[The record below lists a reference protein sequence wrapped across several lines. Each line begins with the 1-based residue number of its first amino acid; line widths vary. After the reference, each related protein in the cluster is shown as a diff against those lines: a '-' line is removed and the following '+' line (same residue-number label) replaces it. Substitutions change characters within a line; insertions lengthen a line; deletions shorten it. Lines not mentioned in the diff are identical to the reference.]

1 MNVDMK
7 RCLPF
12 LLLALAL
19 LLVTIPMSGSS
30 SADPAGTTYLE
41 GTVMHSPSGT
51 PLPFANATVLAM
63 DNGTEVASNVTGSDG
78 SYNLSVPDGTFE
90 ITVVAEGYRMFQP
103 SNTSVTVSGQV
114 VIDLDVLFN
123 SRIFLEPVYTNVS
136 GVISNN
142 GDGIAGAQVY
152 VLHNGTT
159 LANTT
164 SNSTGYYSLTVRSGN
179 HTLRVVA
186 DGYIENEQAIDAPAS
201 GALTVDVLMLPLSS
215 YSLQG
220 TVTIVQGPLASSV
233 VTLSRISSTPGVQLV
248 LTQTTNANGVFLF
261 PAVLEGNYLMHVSR
275 DGYSEFLNIYSNI
288 TIDEDTVLDHPIVM
302 REAFG
307 SVSGRVFNGTFMIS
321 NAQLTLLASDG
332 SVFGRMITNSD
343 GEYQFL
349 NVPTGTYTLKVVRNG
364 YEDAQATVVVS
375 ASEVSTSDF
384 DLANID
390 RHYILGLDMPHS
402 MMLVGIFLAACMVV
416 VAMGFRMRVDKEPEI
431 LYLKAEEEEEE
442 SF

>member
-1 MNVDMK
+1 MK

-12 LLLALAL
+12 LFLALAL
-19 LLVTIPMSGSS
+19 LLVSIPISGNS
-30 SADPAGTTYLE
+30 SADPGVSTYLE
-41 GTVMHSPSGT
+41 GTVMHSPSGS
-51 PLPFANATVLAM
+51 PLPFANATVVAM
-63 DNGTEVASNVTGSDG
+63 DGGVEVASNVTGSDG
-78 SYNLSVPDGTFE
+78 RYNLTVDDGTYE
-90 ITVVAEGYRMFQP
+90 IAVVAEGYRMYLP
-103 SNTSVTVSGQV
+103 SNTTVTVSGQGY
-114 VIDLDVLFN
+114 INLYVLFN
-123 SRIFLEPVYTNVS
+123 SHIFLEPVYTNLS

-142 GDGIAGAQVY
+142 GDGIAHAEVS
-152 VLHNGTT
+152 VLHNGAI

-164 SNSTGYYSLTVRSGN
+164 SNSSGHYSLTVRSGN

-186 DGYIENEQAIDAPAS
+186 DGYIENEQSIDAPAS
-201 GALTVDVLMLPLSS
+201 GTLTVNVQMLPLSS

-220 TVTIVQGPLASSV
+220 SVAIVQGPLANSV
-233 VTLSRISSTPGVQLV
+233 VTLTRISTAPGVQLV
-248 LTQTTNANGVFLF
+248 FTQTTNANGVFLF
-261 PAVLEGNYLMHVSR
+261 PAVLEGNYYMHVTR

-288 TIDEDTVLDHPIVM
+288 TIDEDTVLEHPVVM

-332 SVFGRMITNSD
+332 SVFGRVMTTSD

-364 YEDAQATVVVS
+364 YEDTQATVVVS
-375 ASEVSTSDF
+375 ASEVSTRDF

-402 MMLVGIFLAACMVV
+402 MMLIGIFLAACMVI
-416 VAMGFRMRVDKEPEI
+416 VAIGFRLRVDKEPEL
-431 LYLKAEEEEEE
+431 LYLKMEEEGEETL
-442 SF
+442 